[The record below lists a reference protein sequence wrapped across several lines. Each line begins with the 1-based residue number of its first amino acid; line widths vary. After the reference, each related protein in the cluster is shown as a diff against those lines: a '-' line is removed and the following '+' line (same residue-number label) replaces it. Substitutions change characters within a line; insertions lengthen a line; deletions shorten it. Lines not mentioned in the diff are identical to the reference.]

1 MKPFVF
7 FTLSLGLLFPH
18 FVGLPDGQAMADL
31 TEKDLRQIESI
42 VRQEVRQEVA
52 ASEARMKELF
62 DVKISLLDTKISS
75 LDTKLSAKIS
85 ELDTKFS
92 IKIDELDKRINIIFA
107 MLIALMA
114 LVAGGIV
121 IPQVIIASKEK
132 GTAMLQEQISQ
143 LRQEMDALKSSSRVI
158 KP

>member
-7 FTLSLGLLFPH
+7 FTVSLSLLFSH
-18 FVGLPDGQAMADL
+18 FAGLPDGQALADL

-42 VRQEVRQEVA
+42 VRQEVRQEVG

-62 DVKISLLDTKISS
+62 DLKIT
-75 LDTKLSAKIS
+75 T
-85 ELDTKFS
+85 LDTKFS
-92 IKIDELDKRINIIFA
+92 IKIDELDKRLNIIFA
-107 MLIALMA
+107 LLIALMA

-132 GTAMLQEQISQ
+132 GAAALQEQINQ
-143 LRQEMDALKSSSRVI
+143 LRQEMETLKSSSRVI
-158 KP
+158 KPENESG

>member
-7 FTLSLGLLFPH
+7 FTVSLSLLFPH
-18 FVGLPDGQAMADL
+18 FAGLPDGQAMADL

-42 VRQEVRQEVA
+42 VRQEVA
-52 ASEARMKELF
+52 ASETRMKELF
-62 DVKISLLDTKISS
+62 DVK
-75 LDTKLSAKIS
+75 LSALDSRLSTKIS

-92 IKIDELDKRINIIFA
+92 IKIDELDKRLNIIFA
-107 MLIALMA
+107 LLIALMA

-132 GTAMLQEQISQ
+132 GAAALQEQIHQ
-143 LRQEMDALKSSSRVI
+143 LRQEVETLKSSSRVI

>member
-7 FTLSLGLLFPH
+7 FTVSLSLLFSH
-18 FVGLPDGQAMADL
+18 FAGLPDGQAMADL

-52 ASEARMKELF
+52 ASEARMKELL
-62 DVKISLLDTKISS
+62 DLKISTLDTKISS
-75 LDTKLSAKIS
+75 
-85 ELDTKFS
+85 LDTKFS
-92 IKIDELDKRINIIFA
+92 IKIDELDKRLNIIFA
-107 MLIALMA
+107 LLIALMA

-132 GTAMLQEQISQ
+132 GAAALQEQIHQ
-143 LRQEMDALKSSSRVI
+143 LRQEMETLKSSSRVI

>member
-18 FVGLPDGQAMADL
+18 FAGLPEYQAMADL
-31 TEKDLRQIESI
+31 TEKDLRQIENI

-62 DVKISLLDTKISS
+62 DTKI
-75 LDTKLSAKIS
+75 LA
-85 ELDTKFS
+85 LDTKFS
-92 IKIDELDKRINIIFA
+92 IKIDELDKRLNIIFA
-107 MLIALMA
+107 LLIALMA

-132 GTAMLQEQISQ
+132 GTATLQEQISQ